1 MPRQSGESEFSD
13 IDVLSDADDRMG
25 KAIEALKRT
34 LATIRTGR
42 ASPSL
47 VENVQVDYYGTPT
60 PMNQLATIA
69 IPEARLILIQPWDK
83 KALSGIEKALLAS
96 DLGLNPSN
104 DGTVIRLPIPPL
116 SEERRRDLVRS
127 LGQRIENGK
136 VSVRNVRRSA
146 LEQLRNLE
154 KAKEMSQDE
163 SRRAQDDL
171 QQLTDAHI
179 DTIDDIS
186 KAKEAEIMQV

>member
-1 MPRQSGESEFSD
+1 MPKQSGESEFTAT
-13 IDVLSDADDRMG
+13 DVLSDAADRMG
-25 KAIEALKRT
+25 KATEALKRV
-34 LATIRTGR
+34 LSTIRTGR

-96 DLGLNPSN
+96 DLGLNPAN

-127 LGQRIENGK
+127 LGRRIENGK
-136 VSVRNVRRSA
+136 VAVRNVRRSA

-163 SRRAQDDL
+163 ARRAQDDL
-171 QQLTDAHI
+171 QQLTDVHI
-179 DTIDDIS
+179 NTIDEIS

>member
-1 MPRQSGESEFSD
+1 MPRQSGEPEFTAT
-13 IDVLSDADDRMG
+13 DVLSDADDRMG
-25 KAIEALKRT
+25 KAIGALKRT

-154 KAKEMSQDE
+154 KAKEISQDE
-163 SRRAQDDL
+163 ARRAQDDL

-179 DTIDDIS
+179 DAIDDIA
-186 KAKEAEIMQV
+186 KTKEAEIMQV

>member
-1 MPRQSGESEFSD
+1 MPRQSGESEFTDTD
-13 IDVLSDADDRMG
+13 ILSDADDRMG
-25 KAIEALKRT
+25 KAIDALKRA

-69 IPEARLILIQPWDK
+69 IPEARLIVIQPWDK
-83 KALSGIEKALLAS
+83 KALSDIEKALLAS

-116 SEERRRDLVRS
+116 SEERRRDLVRT
-127 LGQRIENGK
+127 LGSRIENGK
-136 VSVRNVRRSA
+136 VAVRNVRRSA

-154 KAKEMSQDE
+154 KAKEISQDE

>member
-1 MPRQSGESEFSD
+1 MPRQSGESEFTD
-13 IDVLSDADDRMG
+13 TDVLSDADDRMG
-25 KAIEALKRT
+25 KAIDALKRT

-47 VENVQVDYYGTPT
+47 VENVQVEYYGTPT

-83 KALSGIEKALLAS
+83 KALSDIEKALLAS

-116 SEERRRDLVRS
+116 SEERRRDLVRT

-146 LEQLRNLE
+146 MEQLRNLE

-163 SRRAQDDL
+163 ARRAQDDL

-179 DTIDDIS
+179 DAIDDIA

>member
-1 MPRQSGESEFSD
+1 MPRQSGESGFTD
-13 IDVLSDADDRMG
+13 TDVLSDADDRMG
-25 KAIEALKRT
+25 KAIDALKRT

-47 VENVQVDYYGTPT
+47 VENVQVEYYGTPT

-83 KALSGIEKALLAS
+83 KALSDIEKALLAS

-116 SEERRRDLVRS
+116 SEERRRDLVRT

-163 SRRAQDDL
+163 ARRAQDDL

-179 DTIDDIS
+179 DAIDDIA

>member
-1 MPRQSGESEFSD
+1 MPRQSGESEFTATD
-13 IDVLSDADDRMG
+13 ILSDADDRMG
-25 KAIEALKRT
+25 KAIEALKRV

-83 KALSGIEKALLAS
+83 KALSGIEKAVLAS

-136 VSVRNVRRSA
+136 VAVRNVRRSA

-154 KAKEMSQDE
+154 KAKEISQDE

>member
-1 MPRQSGESEFSD
+1 MPRQPEESEVTAT
-13 IDVLSDADDRMG
+13 DVLADADDRMG
-25 KAIEALKRT
+25 KATEALKRAI
-34 LATIRTGR
+34 ATIRTGR

-47 VENVQVDYYGTPT
+47 VENVPVDYYGTPT

-96 DLGLNPSN
+96 DLGLNPAN
-104 DGTVIRLPIPPL
+104 DGNVIRLPIPPL
-116 SEERRRDLVRS
+116 SEERRRDLVRT

-136 VSVRNVRRSA
+136 VAVRNVRRSA

-154 KAKEMSQDE
+154 KSKDISQDE

-179 DTIDDIS
+179 DTIDEIS

>member
-1 MPRQSGESEFSD
+1 MPRQSGEPEFTAT
-13 IDVLSDADDRMG
+13 DVLSDADDRMG
-25 KAIEALKRT
+25 KAIGALKRT

-116 SEERRRDLVRS
+116 SEERRKQLANQVRKMGEQAKVAIRNIRREANREIDNLKDASTVAEDDAYKAREKIQDLTKES
-127 LGQRIENGK
+127 ENK
-136 VSVRNVRRSA
+136 VSEIVRRKS
-146 LEQLRNLE
+146 
-154 KAKEMSQDE
+154 
-163 SRRAQDDL
+163 
-171 QQLTDAHI
+171 
-179 DTIDDIS
+179 
-186 KAKEAEIMQV
+186 EAIMKF

>member
-1 MPRQSGESEFSD
+1 MPRQSGESEFTDTD
-13 IDVLSDADDRMG
+13 ILSDADDRMG
-25 KAIEALKRT
+25 KAIDALKRA

-69 IPEARLILIQPWDK
+69 IPEARLIVIQPWDK
-83 KALSGIEKALLAS
+83 KALSNIEKALLAS

-116 SEERRRDLVRS
+116 SEERRRDLVRT
-127 LGQRIENGK
+127 LGGRIENGK
-136 VSVRNVRRSA
+136 VAVRNVRRSA

-154 KAKEMSQDE
+154 KAKEISQDE
-163 SRRAQDDL
+163 ARRAQDDL